1 MGAEDTPKKR
11 VRVQQP
17 KERHQLPY
25 GEGSFYY
32 SQQRGLWVGSIE
44 AGWNE
49 NGRRRRISV
58 SDRNEDKAWAK
69 LTKKRKA
76 ILKDGVPAEGAT
88 ENTTVKT
95 WCTGWIERRQKDVKP
110 KTFLSERSVIT
121 KWVIPTLGH
130 RKIADLTPGD
140 MRKLTDKALKEGSS
154 ITNARY
160 IQRIFQQSL
169 KDARLEGLKVS
180 TPALEAKKPA
190 VAVTDRKD
198 IPWEQSEAIL
208 KRAYETLPHWSRWAL
223 AFRLGLRQ
231 GEALG
236 LTWNE
241 VNLETGVLSVAWQ
254 LQELTK
260 IGGEYVV
267 PAQYEARQLEG
278 RYHLLRPK
286 SRAGWREIPMTPA
299 AQALLSAWKE
309 RAYES
314 PHGLVWPASDGSPR
328 PNKADR
334 REWQSLQD
342 AVGVSHPA
350 GRRYHVHEIRHSTV
364 AFLLKE
370 GVQTAVIEAIVG
382 HSKLVENYVHVDNEM
397 KLAGLQAIES

>member
-1 MGAEDTPKKR
+1 MGTEDGSKKR
-11 VRVQQP
+11 VRVMEP
-17 KERHQLPY
+17 KERHHLPY

-32 SQQRGLWVGSIE
+32 SQQRGLWVGTIE

-88 ENTTVKT
+88 ENTTVKV
-95 WCTGWIERRQKDVKP
+95 WCSGWIERRQADVKP
-110 KTFLSERSVIT
+110 KTFLSERSVIN

-130 RKIADLTPGD
+130 RKVADLTPGD
-140 MRKLTDKALKEGSS
+140 LRKLTDKALREGSS

-169 KDARLEGLKVS
+169 KDAKLEGLKVPA
-180 TPALEAKKPA
+180 PALEAKKPA
-190 VAVTDRKD
+190 IAVTDRKD
-198 IPWEQSEAIL
+198 IPWDEAEAIL
-208 KRAYETLPHWSRWAL
+208 RQARDTLPHWSRWAL

-236 LTWNE
+236 LTWDE
-241 VNLETGVLSVAWQ
+241 VDLASNTISVAWQ

-260 IGGEYVV
+260 VDGKYVV
-267 PAQYEARQLEG
+267 PAQYEARQLTG
-278 RYHLLRPK
+278 RYHLMRPK
-286 SRAGWREIPMTPA
+286 SRAGWRSIPMTPA
-299 AQALLSAWKE
+299 AKALLQDWKT
-309 RAYES
+309 RAYKS
-314 PHGLVWPASDGSPR
+314 PYGLVWPTVDGLPR

-334 REWQSLQD
+334 REWQKLQE
-342 AVGVSHPA
+342 AVKVAHPA
-350 GRRYHVHEIRHSTV
+350 GRQYHVHEIRHSTV

-382 HSKLVENYVHVDNEM
+382 HSKLVTNYVHVDEEM
-397 KLAGLQAIES
+397 KLAGLAAIES